1 MTSKIVKRSTDV
13 EEYDGPR
20 ISLTVETYLTQKL
33 DNKRRKVDK
42 HAEKYL
48 SSFMSK
54 DEAEQQVTPVDGEA
68 QPFLPC
74 VLGEVTMGFSAML
87 SAKQHREA
95 LAVFENVC
103 DPQSE
108 KEIKKFFKDC
118 VERSVREEKTML
130 LVVACHGNNSKDK
143 YTLEFGGDAKLLV
156 RASAIS
162 AGVRFAREIYPSFKC
177 VGLIEA
183 CYANY
188 FDVSC
193 FDASITVGEGKN
205 RGGVVV
211 HPLVRCMLH
220 NEEFTLGDIFKKMT
234 EQFAIFSMF
243 DLSDVNDGETDF
255 TSAKINGN
263 YRFKN

>member
-13 EEYDGPR
+13 EEYDGVPNH
-20 ISLTVETYLTQKL
+20 YLTRKL
-33 DNKRRKVDK
+33 DNKQRKVDK

-54 DEAEQQVTPVDGEA
+54 DEAEQQVTTVAGEA

-74 VLGEVTMGFSAML
+74 VLGGETGASRHFD
-87 SAKQHREA
+87 
-95 LAVFENVC
+95 NTC
-103 DPQSE
+103 DPQSNE
-108 KEIKKFFKDC
+108 EIVAFFTACVKWC
-118 VERSVREEKTML
+118 VEKDKTML
-130 LVVACHGNNSKDK
+130 LVLACHGSNSKENYK
-143 YTLEFGGDAKLLV
+143 LQFEGDAKLV
-156 RASAIS
+156 VPSSAIS
-162 AGVRFAREIYPSFKC
+162 EGVRSARKKYPSFKC

-193 FDASITVGEGKN
+193 FDASIT
-205 RGGVVV
+205 GGNGISRPNVLQD
-211 HPLVRCMLH
+211 PLLQCMQE
-220 NEEFTLGDIFKKMT
+220 EEFTLGDIFVKMS
-234 EQFAIFSMF
+234 EKFALLQLF
-243 DLSDVNDGETDF
+243 DCGDDNVANF